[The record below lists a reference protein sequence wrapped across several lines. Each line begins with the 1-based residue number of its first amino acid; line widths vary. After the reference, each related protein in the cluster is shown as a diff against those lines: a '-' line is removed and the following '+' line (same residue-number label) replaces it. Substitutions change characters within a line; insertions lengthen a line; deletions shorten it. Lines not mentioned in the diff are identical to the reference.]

1 MVAKNAREVLK
12 KENELLNELA
22 QKTSTMAKNSSG
34 AEADVLNAWERYFRR
49 HREIND
55 DLIKKTDSAFDQELN
70 DEIARLERMRD
81 ANSGTSA
88 VQKNSRASRGEDIEI
103 ARKLL

>member
-22 QKTSTMAKNSSG
+22 QKASAFAKNSAG
-34 AEADVLNAWERYFRR
+34 AEADLLNAWERYFRR

-55 DLIKKTDSAFDQELN
+55 ELIRKSDSAFDQELN
-70 DEIARLERMRD
+70 EEIKRLGRMRD
-81 ANSGTSA
+81 ANAGGSP
-88 VQKNSRASRGEDIEI
+88 VENNSRASRSEDIEI
-103 ARKLL
+103 AKKLL